1 MPYHAK
7 LTLLDYGLGLGVN
20 CMEGSEQKHQVIA
33 KYSNNTTVQNRCPL
47 IFRHEFIQLVHLRES
62 GYDETIYQKRKKSYI
77 PQPNQQSCSKC
88 FFEIQEDGNCFFC
101 DGDIVKIILCQITK
115 R

>member
-1 MPYHAK
+1 MQSIPTIPLSK
-7 LTLLDYGLGLGVN
+7 IGVPSFSD
-20 CMEGSEQKHQVIA
+20 MS
-33 KYSNNTTVQNRCPL
+33 Y
-47 IFRHEFIQLVHLRES
+47 EFIQLVHLRES

>member
-62 GYDETIYQKRKKSYI
+62 GYDEAIYQKRKKSYI
-77 PQPNQQSCSKC
+77 AQPNQQSCSKC